1 MGLRVKPED
10 DEKVKPED
18 YGGAQN
24 KIDCRASLAKT
35 KIRHSVLDTE
45 SSSLSF

>member
-24 KIDCRASLAKT
+24 KIDRRASLAKT
-35 KIRHSVLDTE
+35 DFRRCETFRSRQ
-45 SSSLSF
+45 SLF